1 MFDSLWAGAKFTS
14 ELVGSVYEAFII
26 PIRIYTAHTAHALC
40 MIFIALLIIIYG
52 SVDFKREFMNKCP
65 VVVRHLTLLCS
76 SIDCVS
82 LVTLV
87 SMTEQG
93 LDWVVFHPCPSE

>member
-1 MFDSLWAGAKFTS
+1 MRLSLFQSG
-14 ELVGSVYEAFII
+14 FIQHI
-26 PIRIYTAHTAHALC
+26 HALS

-52 SVDFKREFMNKCP
+52 SIDFKRKFRNKCP
-65 VVVRHLTLLCS
+65 VDVRHLTLLCS

-93 LDWVVFHPCPSE
+93 LDWVVFHPCPR